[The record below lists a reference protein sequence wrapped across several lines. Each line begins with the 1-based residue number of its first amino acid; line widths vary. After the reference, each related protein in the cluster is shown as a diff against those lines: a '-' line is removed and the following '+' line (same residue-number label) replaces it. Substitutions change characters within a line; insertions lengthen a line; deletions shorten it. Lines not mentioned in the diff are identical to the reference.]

1 MRLVA
6 RLIPAVVF
14 LGVVGLHF
22 GWFAYFGPQ
31 TRWLPLDD
39 DTSGLPIRAYLESQ
53 EPWLG
58 LSYALSLGFGT
69 LWLGRYRERRFSSA
83 RTLTVG
89 GVTLSG
95 ALAVV
100 GCYLLGC
107 CGSPMLAVYFGLLG
121 PSVLPLTGPAVLA
134 FTASSLALA
143 GWWMKRVAPPSAER
157 ACSSGPQAPCDCT

>member
-58 LSYALSLGFGT
+58 LSYALSI
-69 LWLGRYRERRFSSA
+69 WRRWSSGMPA
-83 RTLTVG
+83 RSTW
-89 GVTLSG
+89 
-95 ALAVV
+95 
-100 GCYLLGC
+100 
-107 CGSPMLAVYFGLLG
+107 
-121 PSVLPLTGPAVLA
+121 PAVC
-134 FTASSLALA
+134 
-143 GWWMKRVAPPSAER
+143 G
-157 ACSSGPQAPCDCT
+157 G

>member
-1 MRLVA
+1 MRLAA

-31 TRWLPLDD
+31 TRWLSLDD
-39 DTSGLPIRAYLESQ
+39 DTSGLPIRTYLESQ
-53 EPWLG
+53 ELWLG
-58 LSYALSLGFGT
+58 LSYALSLGFAAF
-69 LWLGRYRERRFSSA
+69 WLGFYREQRFCSA

-107 CGSPMLAVYFGLLG
+107 CGSPMLAVYLGLLG
-121 PSVLPLTGPAVLA
+121 PSFLPLTGPAVLA
-134 FTASSLALA
+134 LTASSLAIA
-143 GWWMKRVAPPSAER
+143 CWWMKRVARHSAER

>member
-1 MRLVA
+1 MRLAA
-6 RLIPAVVF
+6 RLNPAAVI

-31 TRWLPLDD
+31 TRWLSLDD
-39 DTSGLPIRAYLESQ
+39 DTSGLPIRTYFESQ
-53 EPWLG
+53 ELWLG
-58 LSYALSLGFGT
+58 LSYALSLGFAAF
-69 LWLGRYRERRFSSA
+69 WLGFYRQQRFCSA

-107 CGSPMLAVYFGLLG
+107 CGSPMLAVSRASRLHLDHG
-121 PSVLPLTGPAVLA
+121 SELPLRLKQASRSALSERGIHRWSGQCEPWE
-134 FTASSLALA
+134 FTRGSS
-143 GWWMKRVAPPSAER
+143 
-157 ACSSGPQAPCDCT
+157 